1 MVEQVASEPRRRSVQ
16 CASPA
21 GLHRIAYREWGDAR
35 NRDVLVCVHGL
46 TRSSRDFD
54 ELARTLCTQF
64 RVVCPDVAGR
74 GDSDRLADAK
84 LYTWPQY
91 VADMVTLIARLDV
104 ERVNWLGTSMG
115 GFVGMAL
122 AAQPGSPVRKLILN
136 DAGPV
141 IAKASLERIGG
152 YVGLTPSFAS
162 LEEAEKHVRAIS
174 APFGPHSDAQWRTLT
189 ESWVRK
195 SDEGGWRPHYDPR
208 IAEAYRATL
217 PKEDLSLWH
226 LYDAVRCPTLLVRG
240 EQSDVVSR
248 QTAAEM
254 GRRGPKAKVVEIR
267 GVGHAPTL
275 LNADQIAVVRDF
287 LLEGEPS

>member
-1 MVEQVASEPRRRSVQ
+1 ML

-54 ELARTLCTQF
+54 ELARTLCGQF
-64 RVVCPDVAGR
+64 RIVCPDVAGR

-84 LYTWPQY
+84 LYTWAQY
-91 VADMVTLIARLDV
+91 VADMVTLLARLDV
-104 ERVNWLGTSMG
+104 ESVNWLGTSMG

-122 AAQPGSPVRKLILN
+122 AAQAGSPVKKLVLN
-136 DAGPV
+136 DAAPV
-141 IAKASLERIGG
+141 IGKAALERIGSYLG
-152 YVGLTPSFAS
+152 QARSFAS
-162 LEEAEKHVRAIS
+162 LEEAEQYVRAVA
-174 APFGPHSDAQWRTLT
+174 APFGPHTDAQWRFLAET
-189 ESWVRK
+189 WVRRNE
-195 SDEGGWRPHYDPR
+195 DGGWRPHYDTR
-208 IAEAYRATL
+208 IAEAYRATM
-217 PKEDLSLWH
+217 PDKDLELWH

-240 EQSDVVSR
+240 ELSDVVSR
-248 QTAAEM
+248 QAAAEM
-254 GRRGPKAKVVEIR
+254 TRRGPKAKVAEIR

-275 LNADQIAVVRDF
+275 LQPDQIALVRDF